1 MRSSTE
7 YFTQVVLNASSTGT
21 RGLEARRKIISMN
34 EEQLSTHPD
43 PTQLQSHDRGLY
55 VVRRLRRAFLSIC
68 RCGDVVFSPYRL
80 TTEQYALMR
89 AVQREPGICQAD
101 ITEQIFAEPNT
112 VTAMVTLLE
121 RRGILRR
128 KPSPT
133 DRRVRQLFLTTHG
146 QTVMQRLST
155 DWKPMR
161 DLLRNAFSGE
171 AGQQALEILD
181 TVFNQMQSER
191 KRLLQKASSDHA
203 LEPELDGPETTD
215 LLPSK
220 SFAAARILSK
230 TAKNPRLSG
239 DAS

>member
-1 MRSSTE
+1 M
-7 YFTQVVLNASSTGT
+7 
-21 RGLEARRKIISMN
+21 K
-34 EEQLSTHPD
+34 EEPLSAPPD

-55 VVRRLRRAFLSIC
+55 VVRRLRKAFLSIC

-128 KPSPT
+128 KPKPT

-146 QTVMQRLST
+146 QTVMQRLSS
-155 DWKPMR
+155 DWNPMR

-181 TVFNQMQSER
+181 TVFHQMQTER
-191 KRLLQKASSDHA
+191 MRLIENANFVQA
-203 LEPELDGPETTD
+203 LEPEFDETEAGD
-215 LLPSK
+215 LRPSK
-220 SFAAARILSK
+220 PSVAAKARSRA
-230 TAKNPRLSG
+230 AKQHS
-239 DAS
+239 ASRSTS